1 MDVNEVLQK
10 SLIMR
15 EVRIQIPMPA
25 GAAVPAQ
32 APQAPGQLKARQ
44 APSLVPTLQL
54 NRQTKN

>member
-32 APQAPGQLKARQ
+32 APQAPGQLKAR
-44 APSLVPTLQL
+44 
-54 NRQTKN
+54 